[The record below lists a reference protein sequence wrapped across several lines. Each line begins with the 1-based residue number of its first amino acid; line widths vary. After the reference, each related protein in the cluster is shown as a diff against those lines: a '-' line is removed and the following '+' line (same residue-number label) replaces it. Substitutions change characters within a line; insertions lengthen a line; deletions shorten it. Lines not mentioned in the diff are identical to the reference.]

1 MAYYHDI
8 ITQKSWEELKTLNKE
23 LKFVLIGGW
32 ATYLYTKELKS
43 KDIDIIV
50 NYDELGKFRENYEVV
65 KNDRLKKYEARKEDV
80 QIDVYLPHYSKIGIP
95 TDILINN
102 SISLE
107 GFKVLKKEWLICLK
121 IYVLSIRGRT
131 PKGEKD
137 FLDIISLF
145 KIEGMDVSKIIEI
158 KKRFKLEESFKF
170 LSSILDE
177 RVEAKEI
184 GLNKHQYKK
193 LKTEIMDRLGLN
205 SFYHLSF

>member
-32 ATYLYTKELKS
+32 ATYLYTRELKS

-50 NYDELGKFRENYEVV
+50 NYDELGKLRERYEVV
-65 KNDRLKKYEARKEDV
+65 KNDRLKKYEVRKGDV
-80 QIDVYLPHYSKIGIP
+80 QIDVYLPHYSEIGIP
-95 TDILINN
+95 TDVLINN

-107 GFKVLKKEWLICLK
+107 GFRVLKKEWLICLK
-121 IYVLSIRGRT
+121 IHVLSIRGRT

-137 FLDIISLF
+137 FLDILSLF
-145 KIEGMDVSKIIEI
+145 KIEEVNADKIIEI
-158 KKRFKLEESFKF
+158 KKKYNLEKPFEF

-184 GLNKHQYKK
+184 GLNNHQYKK
-193 LKTEIMDRLGLN
+193 LKTKMMEKLG
-205 SFYHLSF
+205 F

>member
-23 LKFVLIGGW
+23 FKFVLIGGW
-32 ATYLYTKELKS
+32 ATYLYTRGLKS

-50 NYDELGKFRENYEVV
+50 NYDELGKFREKYEVV
-65 KNDRLKKYEARKEDV
+65 KNDRLKKYEVRKEDV
-80 QIDVYLPHYSKIGIP
+80 QIDVYLPHYSEIGIP
-95 TDILINN
+95 TDVLINN

-107 GFKVLKKEWLICLK
+107 GFRVLKKEWLICLK

-137 FLDIISLF
+137 FLDILSLF
-145 KIEGMDVSKIIEI
+145 KIEKANAEKIIEI
-158 KKRFKLEESFKF
+158 KKKYNLEKPFEF
-170 LSSILDE
+170 LSNILDE

-193 LKTEIMDRLGLN
+193 LKTEIMEKLG
-205 SFYHLSF
+205 FKYP